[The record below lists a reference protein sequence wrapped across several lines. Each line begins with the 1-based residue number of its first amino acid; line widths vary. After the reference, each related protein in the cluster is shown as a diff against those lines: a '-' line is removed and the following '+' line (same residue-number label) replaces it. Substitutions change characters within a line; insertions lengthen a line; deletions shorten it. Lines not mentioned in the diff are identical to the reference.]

1 MVKNTKGGK
10 GAKSLARKMVF
21 ADSREK
27 TYIRL
32 PTSPL
37 EQFALTTHMYGNM
50 CQVTTIDGNSYK
62 CVIRG
67 KFTGRKKRQSFV
79 SVGKIL
85 LVGFRD
91 FEAPNFKLCD
101 LLEVYDDNE
110 IIQLATTPGI
120 DIHSLLSHSSSIST
134 HSSLLSTQHPL
145 DDLFSHSTTPLPQHP
160 HDTLLPT
167 QHTPLTPLLQDTLDT
182 LDIPF
187 DDI

>member
-120 DIHSLLSHSSSIST
+120 DIHSLLSHSSSISI
-134 HSSLLSTQHPL
+134 HSTQPL
-145 DDLFSHSTTPLPQHP
+145 DDLFSHSTTPQHP
-160 HDTLLPT
+160 HDTLPPP
-167 QHTPLTPLLQDTLDT
+167 QHTPTLPLQEDS